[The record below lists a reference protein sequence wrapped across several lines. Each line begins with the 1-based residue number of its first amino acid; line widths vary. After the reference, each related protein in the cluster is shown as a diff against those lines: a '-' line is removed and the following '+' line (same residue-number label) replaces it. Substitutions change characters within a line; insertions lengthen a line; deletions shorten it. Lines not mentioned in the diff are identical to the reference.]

1 MAKSSDA
8 EILQNYLCAR
18 ESFSVSGMDNVG
30 QEGDFLHE
38 ELNKRM
44 KSLLL
49 PIMSTEEVW
58 RKICPNLEDL
68 EELHDSIVTIPATH
82 KKIPNLANEVTM
94 LRREIRK
101 ILFINDITE
110 SRPLISLSDT
120 TLDQVNVNIK
130 YNSQENY
137 ENYKFAFFTTG
148 QYGTNISKPVFDTAN
163 DRVEYNKI
171 KIRTKAEIM

>member
-49 PIMSTEEVW
+49 PVMSTEEVW
-58 RKICPNLEDL
+58 RKTCPNLEDL
-68 EELHDSIVTIPATH
+68 EELHDGIVTIPATH

-101 ILFINDITE
+101 ILFIND
-110 SRPLISLSDT
+110 
-120 TLDQVNVNIK
+120 N
-130 YNSQENY
+130 
-137 ENYKFAFFTTG
+137 
-148 QYGTNISKPVFDTAN
+148 
-163 DRVEYNKI
+163 
-171 KIRTKAEIM
+171 

>member
-18 ESFSVSGMDNVG
+18 ESFSVSGKENVG

-49 PIMSTEEVW
+49 MSTEEVW
-58 RKICPNLEDL
+58 RKICPNLEYL
-68 EELHDSIVTIPATH
+68 EELHDSNVIIPGTH

-120 TLDQVNVNIK
+120 PLDQVNVNIK